1 MTVTQNYGNII
12 LSTPILS
19 ADPNVKEDVMT
30 DQQKITILY
39 CRLSNED
46 SQDGESN
53 SIQNQRELLTKY
65 ARDHGYTNLKIL
77 VDDGYTGTNF
87 NRPGVQEGFELVKQ
101 GLVGCW
107 LCKDLSRFGRDYLT
121 VGQYTDIIF
130 PSYDVRFIAVND
142 GVDSQRGDGDGFA
155 TIRNLFNEWYPRDTS
170 KKVRVVF
177 RQKGTSGKHLGK
189 PPYGYRTD
197 PADKDHWIIDEDA
210 APVVKRI
217 FDLAIDGKGS
227 EQIARILEQD
237 KVLTTKALYAKQSEN
252 HPDPKKRKKM
262 PDRPYHWIGQSV
274 VGILERMEYT
284 GCTCNF
290 KTYSKSYKLKKRIPN
305 AIEDMCIFP
314 DTQEAIVS
322 QAQWDRVQELRKNK
336 RRPTKAERQGLFSG
350 LLFCPDCGNK
360 LHFATCKN
368 FDGKQ
373 DHYVCSSYKSGRGTC
388 SAHYIREDVLR
399 ELVLER
405 IRAVN
410 AYIRQDAE
418 SFQEEWLQCRRS
430 DQERSI
436 REDRKRVEQAKK
448 RLADLDVLLSR
459 LYEDFVL
466 GDLSKERY
474 KKMTADYEAEQERLK
489 LEIEVTEEW
498 LETQETMSADVDAF
512 VALTQKYV
520 DVPELT
526 PTIVNE
532 YIKKIEVFAPD
543 KSSGKRVQKV
553 KIYFNFVDDVEI
565 PVISEPVVAKSTPGR
580 RKTA

>member
-1 MTVTQNYGNII
+1 M
-12 LSTPILS
+12 L
-19 ADPNVKEDVMT
+19 

-46 SQDGESN
+46 ALDGESN
-53 SIQNQRELLTKY
+53 SIQNQKEFLTRY
-65 ARDHGYTNLKIL
+65 AAEHGYTNLKIL

-87 NRPGVQEGFELVKQ
+87 DRPGVQEGFTLVKQ

-107 LCKDLSRFGRDYLT
+107 LVKDLSRFGRDYLT

-142 GVDSQRGDGDGFA
+142 GVDSERGDSDGFA
-155 TIRNLFNEWYPRDTS
+155 AIRNLFNEWYPRDTS

-217 FDLAIDGKGS
+217 FNLAIDGKGP

-262 PDRPYHWIGQSV
+262 PERPYHWIGQSV

-360 LHFATCKN
+360 LHFATCKS

-410 AYIRQDAE
+410 AYIRQDVE
-418 SFQEEWLQCRRS
+418 GFQEEWLQCRRS

-532 YIKKIEVFAPD
+532 YIKKIEVFPPD

>member
-1 MTVTQNYGNII
+1 MTQTQIHATI
-12 LSTPILS
+12 SSCTPILS
-19 ADPNVKEDVMT
+19 ADPTVKEDAML

-46 SQDGESN
+46 ALDGESN
-53 SIQNQRELLTKY
+53 SIQNQKEFLTRY
-65 ARDHGYTNLKIL
+65 AAEHGYTNLKIL

-87 NRPGVQEGFELVKQ
+87 DRPGVQEGFALVKQ

-107 LCKDLSRFGRDYLT
+107 LVKDLSRFGRDYLT

-142 GVDSQRGDGDGFA
+142 GVDSERGDSDGFA
-155 TIRNLFNEWYPRDTS
+155 AIRNLFNEWYPRDTS

-217 FDLAIDGKGS
+217 FDLAIDGKGP

-360 LHFATCKN
+360 LHFATCKS

>member
-1 MTVTQNYGNII
+1 M
-12 LSTPILS
+12 L
-19 ADPNVKEDVMT
+19 

-46 SQDGESN
+46 ALDGESN
-53 SIQNQRELLTKY
+53 SIQNQKEFLTRY
-65 ARDHGYTNLKIL
+65 AAEHGYTNLKIL

-87 NRPGVQEGFELVKQ
+87 DRPGVQEGFTLVKQ

-107 LCKDLSRFGRDYLT
+107 LVKDLSRFGRDYLT

-142 GVDSQRGDGDGFA
+142 GVDSERGDSDGFA
-155 TIRNLFNEWYPRDTS
+155 AIRNLFNEWYPRDTS

-217 FDLAIDGKGS
+217 FNLAIDGKGP

-262 PDRPYHWIGQSV
+262 PERPYHWIGQSV
-274 VGILERMEYT
+274 AGILERMEYT

-360 LHFATCKN
+360 LHFATCKS

-532 YIKKIEVFAPD
+532 YIKKIEVFPPD

>member
-1 MTVTQNYGNII
+1 MTQTQIHATI
-12 LSTPILS
+12 SSCTPILS
-19 ADPNVKEDVMT
+19 ADPTVKEDAML

-46 SQDGESN
+46 ALDGESN
-53 SIQNQRELLTKY
+53 SIQNQKEFLTRY
-65 ARDHGYTNLKIL
+65 AAEHGYTNLKIL

-87 NRPGVQEGFELVKQ
+87 DRPGVQEGFTLVKQ

-107 LCKDLSRFGRDYLT
+107 LVKDLSRFGRDYLT

-142 GVDSQRGDGDGFA
+142 GVDSERGDSDGFA
-155 TIRNLFNEWYPRDTS
+155 AIRNLFNEWYPRDTS

-217 FDLAIDGKGS
+217 FNLAIDGKGP

-262 PDRPYHWIGQSV
+262 PERPYHWIGQSV
-274 VGILERMEYT
+274 AGILERMEYT

-336 RRPTKAERQGLFSG
+336 RRPTKAQRQGLFSG

-360 LHFATCKN
+360 LHFATCKS

-532 YIKKIEVFAPD
+532 YIKKIEVFPPD